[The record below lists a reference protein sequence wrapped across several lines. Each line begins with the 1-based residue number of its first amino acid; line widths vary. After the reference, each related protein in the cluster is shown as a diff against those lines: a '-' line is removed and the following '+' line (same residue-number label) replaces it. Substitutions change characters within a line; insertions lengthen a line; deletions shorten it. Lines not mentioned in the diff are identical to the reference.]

1 MSQPHAIHAASKHF
15 NDSLAPVK
23 RGHTLS
29 RWCVHPNSNVYQ
41 SERKLTSS
49 RSPFS
54 ASTSARK
61 SSSRY
66 TLALLLHDAYT
77 PAVATA
83 ITNMR
88 RLQKAL
94 ESFYALG
101 PTTADRIMAKYS
113 IFPRARLESLS
124 SKTVLALTAE
134 LSTMTIENDARKIVQ
149 ENIRRLKDMGAYRG
163 RRHAMGLPVRG
174 QRARNQNMTSAK
186 LNRLER
192 KG

>member
-1 MSQPHAIHAASKHF
+1 MLASLPLDAHI
-15 NDSLAPVK
+15 
-23 RGHTLS
+23 LS
-29 RWCVHPNSNVYQ
+29 
-41 SERKLTSS
+41 
-49 RSPFS
+49 
-54 ASTSARK
+54 
-61 SSSRY
+61 
-66 TLALLLHDAYT
+66 
-77 PAVATA
+77 VATA
-83 ITNMR
+83 MTNVR
-88 RLQKAL
+88 QHQKAL

-113 IFPRARLESLS
+113 IFPRQRIEALS
-124 SKTVLALTAE
+124 PKTVLALTAE

-192 KG
+192 RG